1 MIVLLMGVT
10 ASGKSTVGKL
20 LASRLG
26 WTFHDGDDYHPKANV
41 EKMSRGIPLTDDDR
55 WPWLDALNA
64 VMRQHDADGTSA
76 IVASSALKEAYRERL
91 GRGVPGLV
99 TIFLK
104 GEPEILQARLD
115 ARKDHFMPRTM
126 LPSQLA
132 ALEEPEDAIVVDAGL
147 SPETIVGLIAERL
160 ESLPRRG

>member
-1 MIVLLMGVT
+1 MKAHRFGITVVAV
-10 ASGKSTVGKL
+10 ASVAAAIGAGAAAT
-20 LASRLG
+20 
-26 WTFHDGDDYHPKANV
+26 DGTPD
-41 EKMSRGIPLTDDDR
+41 
-55 WPWLDALNA
+55 WLDALNA